1 MERDDGPGGR
11 NAMAIGFEEK
21 GREAEYV
28 LRILMFEYLAR
39 EVAGTRACGEDRGFC
54 CHGDVG

>member
-1 MERDDGPGGR
+1 
-11 NAMAIGFEEK
+11 MAIGFEEK